1 MLTTKHSFTEEERRN
16 RAGKTFGLNK
26 ATSKELRKLQP
37 LFISKTREEF
47 LEYCKE
53 NKKSYTYYYKYSE
66 LLTFAKEV
74 KPTQKK
80 TELSLSFELKSLIE
94 NLVKEVQ
101 ELKEEVKALREEKP
115 RSVTKEEPA
124 ATTDSAD
131 LKAPETSD
139 PLELCT
145 EEEIGFLRSP
155 AGREFYDIY
164 KETGTFDLSKMR
176 KAMIS

>member
-1 MLTTKHSFTEEERRN
+1 MLNTKHSFTEEERRN
-16 RAGKTFGLNK
+16 RAGKTFGSNK

-37 LFISKTREEF
+37 LFISKTREDF

-80 TELSLSFELKSLIE
+80 TELRESCELKSLIE
-94 NLVKEVQ
+94 NLIKEVQ

-115 RSVTKEEPA
+115 REEPPV
-124 ATTDSAD
+124 TTDAV
-131 LKAPETSD
+131 SD
-139 PLELCT
+139 SVDV
-145 EEEIGFLRSP
+145 EEIK
-155 AGREFYDIY
+155 
-164 KETGTFDLSKMR
+164 KENHKMLADF
-176 KAMIS
+176 KWE